1 VGEYTFEVE
10 ALDRDLVHS
19 RHPATIQLVVERD
32 ERDEQIDE
40 LEQRVQERTAM
51 LEKANRQLATS
62 NSELEQF
69 AYVSSHD
76 LQEPVRVITSF
87 MQMLQRHL
95 GDALDEKSQHYID
108 RSITAAKRMR
118 QLIDDMLS
126 LSRITTTARELE
138 PTDCAQILEHAL
150 ANLAIAIEESGA
162 VVTSQGLETVAVDR
176 SQMAQLFQNLV
187 GNAIK
192 FRGDGTPRI
201 HVAAE
206 SRTGQWLIS
215 VSDNG
220 SGIDPEHAERIFR
233 IFQRLHTREEYP
245 GTGIG
250 LAICK
255 KIVERHGGR
264 LWVEANST
272 DGTKEGT
279 TFFFTLPH
287 HARE

>member
-1 VGEYTFEVE
+1 
-10 ALDRDLVHS
+10 
-19 RHPATIQLVVERD
+19 
-32 ERDEQIDE
+32 
-40 LEQRVQERTAM
+40 
-51 LEKANRQLATS
+51 
-62 NSELEQF
+62 
-69 AYVSSHD
+69 
-76 LQEPVRVITSF
+76 VRVITSF